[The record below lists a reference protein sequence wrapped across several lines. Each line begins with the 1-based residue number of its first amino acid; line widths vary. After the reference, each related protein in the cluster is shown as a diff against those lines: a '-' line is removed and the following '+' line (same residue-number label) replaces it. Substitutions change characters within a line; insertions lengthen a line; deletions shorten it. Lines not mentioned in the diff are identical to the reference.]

1 MKIKFLK
8 CCPSERVNEMKISK
22 LIMSSLM
29 SGESATTDASSSTSS
44 QSTQPSTPTI
54 QDLRNKDT
62 IDFLHFI
69 RYLNIIYKSDCNER
83 LKFLY
88 GVSMNS
94 KKTIDLIFFL

>member
-1 MKIKFLK
+1 
-8 CCPSERVNEMKISK
+8 MKISK

-29 SGESATTDASSSTSS
+29 SGGVDGASSTQSVTPPPS
-44 QSTQPSTPTI
+44 QQTA

-69 RYLNIIYKSDCNER
+69 RYLNIVYKSDINVR

-94 KKTIDLIFFL
+94 KWL

>member
-1 MKIKFLK
+1 MPATDNVFYVVKFLK
-8 CCPSERVNEMKISK
+8 CCPSERVNEIKISR

-29 SGESATTDASSSTSS
+29 SGDMADNQQLAKE
-44 QSTQPSTPTI
+44 
-54 QDLRNKDT
+54 LRDKDT

-69 RYLNIIYKSDCNER
+69 RYLNIVYKSDINVR

-94 KKTIDLIFFL
+94 K